1 MEVGGLSVASITDRI
16 DGPSNWTIERD
27 VHALILYEAGS
38 YHWLETWLGDMR
50 TSLGDPLPGEM
61 WLVPAGIVYRAAA
74 KGGAVRY
81 NQVEIPVPL
90 LSIAP
95 DTRALAAHH
104 DLALAALVRAL
115 AAGDA
120 SAADPLIAILAK
132 TLDHMIGRAESPAM
146 TRRING
152 LMIFIQ
158 AQLETPLTVEDIA
171 AEAGMSVNSLIV
183 HFARATG
190 RTPAQYVLR
199 QRLRRAC
206 WFLMNRP
213 LSIAEIAFATGFSS
227 HAHLCAIFRSKVGMS
242 PGEWRRRHRSAILP
256 DVEEEGA

>member
-1 MEVGGLSVASITDRI
+1 MEVGRLRVASIVDRI

-27 VHALILYEAGS
+27 VHVLILYEAGS
-38 YHWLETWLGDMR
+38 YHWLETWLDDQR

-61 WLVPAGIVYRAAA
+61 WLIPAGQTYRGTA
-74 KGGAVRY
+74 KGGAVRTIE
-81 NQVEIPVPL
+81 VEIPVTL
-90 LSIAP
+90 LTVAP

-115 AAGDA
+115 LANDAA
-120 SAADPLIAILAK
+120 AADPLVTILAK
-132 TLDHMIGRAESPAM
+132 TLQGMAGRPESPAIAQ
-146 TRRING
+146 RIND
-152 LMIFIQ
+152 LMAFIQ
-158 AQLETPLTVEDIA
+158 TQLEVSLTVEDMA

-190 RTPAQYVLR
+190 RTPAQYVLH
-199 QRLRRAC
+199 QRLRHAC

-227 HAHLCAIFRSKVGMS
+227 HAHLCAIFRRKIGMS
-242 PGEWRRRHRSAILP
+242 PGDWRRRHRSDILP
-256 DVEEEGA
+256 DEGEE

>member
-1 MEVGGLSVASITDRI
+1 MEVGRLRVASIVDRI

-27 VHALILYEAGS
+27 VHVLILYEAGS
-38 YHWLETWLGDMR
+38 YHWLETWLDDQR

-61 WLVPAGIVYRAAA
+61 WLIPAGQTYRGTA
-74 KGGAVRY
+74 KGGAVRTIE
-81 NQVEIPVPL
+81 VEIPVSL
-90 LSIAP
+90 LTVAP

-115 AAGDA
+115 LANDAA
-120 SAADPLIAILAK
+120 AADPLVTILAK
-132 TLDHMIGRAESPAM
+132 TLQGMAGRPESPAIAQ
-146 TRRING
+146 RIND
-152 LMIFIQ
+152 LMAFIQ
-158 AQLETPLTVEDIA
+158 TQLEVSLTVEDMA

-190 RTPAQYVLR
+190 RTPAQYVLH
-199 QRLRRAC
+199 QRLRHAC

-227 HAHLCAIFRSKVGMS
+227 HAHLCAIFRRKIGMS
-242 PGEWRRRHRSAILP
+242 PGDWRRRHRSDILP
-256 DVEEEGA
+256 DEGEE

>member
-1 MEVGGLSVASITDRI
+1 MEVGGLRVASITDRI

-27 VHALILYEAGS
+27 VHALILYEAGG

-61 WLVPAGIVYRAAA
+61 WLVPAGLVYRAAA

-81 NQVEIPVPL
+81 SEVEIPVPRL
-90 LSIAP
+90 PIAP
-95 DTRALAAHH
+95 GTRALAAHH
-104 DLALAALVRAL
+104 DLALAALVRAV

-120 SAADPLIAILAK
+120 SAADPLIAILAR
-132 TLDHMIGRAESPAM
+132 TLDHMVGHSESPAM
-146 TRRING
+146 IRRINE

-158 AQLETPLTVEDIA
+158 TRLEVPLTVEDMA

-227 HAHLCAIFRSKVGMS
+227 HAHLCAVFQSKIGMS
-242 PGEWRRRHRSAILP
+242 PGEWRRRHRSATLP
-256 DVEEEGA
+256 ASEEE